1 MKKRIRISL
10 LCLCLLL
17 LTACGGKDKK
27 ERNPDGFFVYYLTTE
42 GNSLEKQEYELTKTE
57 QVGQI
62 EELLQ
67 ALHKTPDSIGLK
79 AALSG
84 DVKVTSYEVEDR
96 QLQLHFNEAYGKLK
110 KSREVLT
117 RAAIVKTM
125 VQVTGVDYVSFFIGE
140 EALLGKD
147 EVPVGLMSEE
157 SFVQSQDSYLGSY
170 QTAELELYFPDQE
183 GNQLVS
189 ETRSEVHYSLNT
201 STEKLVVEQL
211 LKGPQ
216 GSGKQKVLSEDVTLV
231 GVSVKEGICY
241 VTFSKEFLKAAY
253 NQRPET
259 TIYSIVNSII
269 KNGNALKVQLLV
281 EGDPEAIYLNT
292 VPLNQ
297 PLEWNA
303 DLIKEE
309 KQ

>member
-1 MKKRIRISL
+1 MKERIRITL
-10 LCLCLLL
+10 LCLCLVL
-17 LTACGGKDKK
+17 LTACGTKRK
-27 ERNPDGFFVYYLTTE
+27 EERHPDGFFVYYLTTE
-42 GNSLEKQEYELTKTE
+42 GNALEKQEYEMTKQE
-57 QVGQI
+57 QAGQI

-67 ALHKTPDSIGLK
+67 ALHKTPDSIELK

-84 DVKVTSYEVEDR
+84 DLKVTSYEVEDG

-110 KSREVLT
+110 KSTEVLV
-117 RAAIVKTM
+117 RAAVVKTM
-125 VQVTGVDYVSFFIGE
+125 VQATGIDYVSFFVGE
-140 EALLGKD
+140 QALLGKND
-147 EVPVGLMSEE
+147 VPVGLMSED
-157 SFVQSQDSYLGSY
+157 SFVQSQDSYLGAY
-170 QTAELELYFPDQE
+170 QTAELELYFPDQA

-201 STEKLVVEQL
+201 SMEKLVVEQL

-216 GSGKQKVLSEDVTLV
+216 KSDKQKVLSADVALV

-253 NQRPET
+253 NQSPET

-281 EGDPEAIYLNT
+281 EGDPEAIYLNAI
-292 VPLNQ
+292 PLNQ

-309 KQ
+309 P